1 MENVS
6 STLSISA
13 YGDNYSADGNSTTLS
28 EFRCGIPP
36 YLPASVPA
44 VVDSIQAAIVLAVA
58 ILAVLL
64 NGTVVFLVAAFRNL
78 HQRSFFLALQLNI
91 SHIIF
96 ATTVMVSIFVSAVT
110 RRWLFGEALCQ
121 IIGMLHDGLIR
132 VRFLL
137 TLVFTLDR
145 LLTVCAPFY
154 YAKHGG
160 KISAAMSAVV
170 WIVIFIQVTL
180 SLRGGL
186 DCYAYLPTFKTCTAV
201 VCSDACQANT
211 LLFVALTYFFGGVVS
226 FGLYLILFWKA
237 KKLKRRI
244 APLEYQEQRAKHE
257 RRVRTTYLILF
268 ITLVGCTTPPFILFI
283 IQFTITGMAPSSL
296 LILHILVGRTT
307 LYLLTV
313 ADPIVIMRNHSV
325 RETLTAIKKCV
336 QEKARSLN
344 YGSEPQE
351 NTRISV
357 APRSED

>member
-6 STLSISA
+6 SALSISA
-13 YGDNYSADGNSTTLS
+13 YGDNYSVDGNSTTLS

-36 YLPASVPA
+36 YLPASFPA
-44 VVDSIQAAIVLAVA
+44 VVDSIQAAIVLTVA

-64 NGTVVFLVAAFRNL
+64 NGTVVFLVAAFQNL
-78 HQRSFFLALQLNI
+78 RQRSFFLALQLNI

-96 ATTVMVSIFVSAVT
+96 ATTIMGTIFVSAVT
-110 RRWLFGEALCQ
+110 QRWLFGEALCQ
-121 IIGMLHDGLIR
+121 IIGMLHDGLTC

-137 TLVFTLDR
+137 MLVFTLDR
-145 LLTVCAPFY
+145 LLTVFSPFY

-170 WIVIFIQVTL
+170 WIVNFIQVTL

-186 DCYAYLPTFKTCTAV
+186 DCYAYLPTFKTCAAV

-211 LLFVALTYFFGGVVS
+211 LLFVTLTYFFGGVVS

-237 KKLKRRI
+237 KKLKRKI
-244 APLEYQEQRAKHE
+244 APSDGQEQRASTAKHE

-268 ITLVGCTTPPFILFI
+268 ITLIGCTTPPFVLFI
-283 IQFTITGMAPSSL
+283 IQFTITGMSPSSL

-307 LYLLTV
+307 FYLLTI

-325 RETLTAIKKCV
+325 RETFTAIKKSV
-336 QEKARSLN
+336 EEK
-344 YGSEPQE
+344 
-351 NTRISV
+351 TRV
-357 APRSED
+357 FKLRR